1 MSDSLDGPVTAF
13 LAWLNTIYTPSVA
26 FLVSAALIVATAYLW
41 WKRSREVA
49 PTIAALAEA
58 NSALQPVRNAE
69 GADEARTAL
78 TTAYHDVAA
87 SILKSRDPS
96 LQHAW
101 DEFEES
107 IVDPSAQQLSS
118 SVHASEFF
126 EPLIE
131 RSRGL
136 FFWANIMV
144 AIGLVFTFLGI
155 MAALGNTAIA
165 ISNAGDS
172 ATMQSALQ
180 KLLNVTAAK
189 FMTSFAGVACSI
201 ALRFGDRR
209 FQDRVGREVRSLVD
223 ALERGLLYVPPQRIA
238 IDQLRHLEQ
247 IATAQTKF
255 AQELAVAI
263 GEELNAKMS
272 PMVTVLGE
280 IKSGIGNLKDELV
293 GGVGGAVADSLNQT
307 AGREMQALAAALTA
321 MSDRLGAVPEQIGA
335 SADDA
340 NAKLNA
346 AAEMFS
352 ITAAGMQAAFDALG
366 KRIEI
371 MGKSLFEQQQ
381 KAAGAFLDQ
390 TETEAKRLDEIGQR
404 NQREL
409 EAAAEGLRDLVSS
422 MGATLEGIRSS
433 LAAQGEESAKATGDM
448 VARSQAVLE
457 AAAATAATQLSKA
470 AAEAAESAADE
481 VTGAVVDA
489 MNMLSERVESAMRNL
504 TRAIDGGATKVQAFG
519 GSIER
524 ASESADSQAAKL
536 ATAGSAAERVAGL
549 LSSSAQE
556 TVTKIELAGQALAE
570 TTRPIRE
577 ATKAIADSVA
587 DMRDAL
593 KAQKD
598 QLDAQMA
605 AMREL
610 AEQFEAANSAARSAW
625 ESYQQ
630 RFEDVDQALAQALE
644 QMAEAAAHS
653 ASQVTD
659 YANKLDSHLG
669 DAVGRLAAA
678 VDELDDLP
686 DAIREAAASLKT

>member
-1 MSDSLDGPVTAF
+1 MSSLDGPVTAF
-13 LAWLNTIYTPSVA
+13 LAWLNAIYTPSVA
-26 FLVSAALIVATAYLW
+26 FLVSAALVVATAYLW
-41 WKRSREVA
+41 WKRSQEVA
-49 PTIAALAEA
+49 PTIAALARA
-58 NSALQPVRNAE
+58 NAALQPVRNAE
-69 GADEARTAL
+69 GAHEARNAL
-78 TTAYHDVAA
+78 TKAYHDVAE
-87 SILKSRDPS
+87 SILDSRDPS
-96 LQHAW
+96 LRHAW

-107 IVDPSAQQLSS
+107 IVDPSAPQLSS

-189 FMTSFAGVACSI
+189 FITSFAGVACSI
-201 ALRFGDRR
+201 VLRFGDRR
-209 FQDRVGREVRSLVD
+209 FQDRVGREVRLLVD
-223 ALERGLLYVPPQRIA
+223 ALERGLRYVPPQRIA
-238 IDQLRHLEQ
+238 ADQLRQLEQ

-255 AQELAVAI
+255 AQDLAVAI
-263 GEELNAKMS
+263 GEKLNEQMA

-280 IKSGIGNLKDELV
+280 IKTGIGNLKDELV
-293 GGVGGAVADSLNQT
+293 GGVGGAVANTLNET
-307 AGREMQALAAALTA
+307 AGSEMQALAAALTV
-321 MSDRLGAVPEQIGA
+321 MSDRLGAVPDQIGA

-340 NAKLNA
+340 NAKLKA
-346 AAEMFS
+346 AAELFS
-352 ITAAGMQAAFDALG
+352 TAAAGMQAAFEALG
-366 KRIEI
+366 QRVEA
-371 MGKSLFEQQQ
+371 MGKALLEKQQAAADSLR
-381 KAAGAFLDQ
+381 DQ
-390 TETEAKRLDEIGQR
+390 TEAVARRLHEIGQR

-433 LAAQGEESAKATGDM
+433 LAAQAEESAKATGDM
-448 VARSQAVLE
+448 VARNQAALE
-457 AAAATAATQLSKA
+457 AAAATAATRLSNA
-470 AAEAAESAADE
+470 AAQAAERTADE
-481 VTGAVVDA
+481 VTGAVVGA
-489 MNMLSERVESAMRNL
+489 MNMLSERVEAAMRNL
-504 TRAIDGGATKVQAFG
+504 TLAIDGGATKVQAFG

-524 ASESADSQAAKL
+524 ASASAESQAAKL

-549 LSSSAQE
+549 LDSSAREAVAQ
-556 TVTKIELAGQALAE
+556 IGQAGQALAE
-570 TTRPIRE
+570 TARPIRE
-577 ATKAIADSVA
+577 ATTVIADSVA
-587 DMRDAL
+587 NMRDAL

-610 AEQFEAANSAARSAW
+610 ARQFETTSSAAQSAW
-625 ESYQQ
+625 ESYQK
-630 RFEDVDQALAQALE
+630 RFEGVDQALERALK
-644 QMAEAAAHS
+644 QMADAAADS
-653 ASQVTD
+653 AQQVTD

-678 VDELDDLP
+678 IDELDDLP
-686 DAIREAAASLKT
+686 DAIREAAASLKA